1 MISKNKKKESKNTK
15 SVPSSGAEKK
25 IVINLW
31 LHVENNNSWVR
42 GKKRILYID
51 DEKDFL
57 LLTKIR
63 LEKSGEFEVITTTDP
78 EGGIELAKKH
88 KPDLILLD
96 IIMPGL
102 EGDRVAGIL
111 LNDVQTKRIP
121 ILFYSDLV
129 NDISAKNGRLRK
141 IGGWDFIPKTA
152 GCQELLSCVR
162 KVLC

>member
-1 MISKNKKKESKNTK
+1 MEGKERKQQSPQ
-15 SVPSSGAEKK
+15 SLVAS
-25 IVINLW
+25 
-31 LHVENNNSWVR
+31 

-57 LLTKIR
+57 WFTKIR

-78 EGGIELAKKH
+78 EEGIELAKKH

-96 IIMPGL
+96 VIMPGL
-102 EGDRVAGIL
+102 EGGRVAEIL

-121 ILFYSDLV
+121 ILFFSVLV
-129 NDISAKNGRLRK
+129 NDISIGNGRLRK
-141 IGGWDFIPKTA
+141 IGGRDFISKTA
-152 GCQELLSCVR
+152 GYQELIRGIR